1 MLSDEDRFL
10 IDAAR
15 LHQVD
20 YLLDEP
26 VPAPPPWA
34 VGTVKSLEIV
44 LLVWRF
50 QAVTPQPL
58 VIRTPEFG
66 PVFIPAVAAIEQIWV
81 DDEAL
86 PEMVLHIR
94 DARPRDVAYRFRFYE
109 LEDCWA
115 MVGRPA
121 DDPDA
126 PVLPIGGLGDP
137 ERIERFCLLALQSR
151 GLEHAEA
158 VDAYAEVIA
167 WFQGPDCV
175 QEMTRRLLPSAFE
188 ACHRDGVD
196 TTDAAAA
203 MPSVRSRFVGQVA
216 WLLAEEVLEQ
226 HRHRDRDRNRD
237 RDRDRSASGEPE
249 DSKDP
254 GSDRLLDA
262 HLAGLPETFAADRLP
277 SSHPAE
283 PFPGGGSALR
293 AARREIRERARQ
305 TAEELH
311 ARWPR
316 IPVAFLH
323 TLCVVTWCGLMLRL
337 LEQAAADV

>member
-26 VPAPPPWA
+26 VPAPPPWS

-58 VIRTPEFG
+58 LIRTPEFG
-66 PVFIPAVAAIEQIWV
+66 PVFIPAGAAIEQIWV
-81 DDEAL
+81 DDEDL
-86 PEMVLHIR
+86 PEMVLHVR
-94 DARPRDVAYRFRFYE
+94 DARPREVAYRFRFDE

-115 MVGRPA
+115 MIGQPA
-121 DDPDA
+121 DAPDA

-137 ERIERFCLLALQSR
+137 ERIERFCLLALQFR

-158 VDAYAEVIA
+158 VDAYADVIA

-203 MPSVRSRFVGQVA
+203 MPSVRAKFVGQVA

-226 HRHRDRDRNRD
+226 HRHRE
-237 RDRDRSASGEPE
+237 RSAGGEPE
-249 DSKDP
+249 EP
-254 GSDRLLDA
+254 GSARVLAA
-262 HLAGLPETFAADRLP
+262 HLDGLPETFAAERLP
-277 SSHPAE
+277 ARHPAE

-293 AARREIRERARQ
+293 AARREIRERA
-305 TAEELH
+305 TEAAEDLH